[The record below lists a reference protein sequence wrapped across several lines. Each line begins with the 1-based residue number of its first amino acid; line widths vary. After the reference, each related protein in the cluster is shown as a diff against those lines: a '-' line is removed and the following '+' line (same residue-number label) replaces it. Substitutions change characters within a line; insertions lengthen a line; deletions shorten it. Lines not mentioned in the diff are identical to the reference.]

1 VREIISKI
9 IYSVLT
15 GQDYRDYVLEI
26 IHKRFIDKAEELISD
41 IFEYKQKGDNW
52 IEKLLD
58 DTFKKQGKDSK
69 FKLLWFGGLN
79 EKTVKNIT
87 GGTSKKEVCL
97 DLGKRNIKA
106 LQSLFEEFEKIGKF
120 QDGYQIQITIRKNN
134 IKVELDHVESL
145 IFINIISTMK
155 LTIQGGAW
163 SEVGKKTEKAL
174 LYVIFNLLKIPKDNY
189 ILTTEEMKRKGLIA
203 NREIDAIVFSRDE
216 KSITI
221 ELKLLGIGNPE
232 IGDEALARRVD
243 LFLTDRLTDMMIE
256 EANKLNIKTIE
267 FRQNNALM
275 EIYNFLSS
283 KNVDCSPPNEI
294 ILRDLEGRINEI
306 LKDWNDEMEDLSI
319 LRKLRKWTK

>member
-1 VREIISKI
+1 MREVISKI

-41 IFEYKQKGDNW
+41 IFEYKQKGNNW

-106 LQSLFEEFEKIGKF
+106 LQSLFEEFEKISKF

-163 SEVGKKTEKAL
+163 SEVGKKAEKAL
-174 LYVIFNLLKIPKDNY
+174 LCVIFNLLKIPKDNY

-203 NREIDAIVFSRDE
+203 NREIDAIVFSRDG

-283 KNVDCSPPNEI
+283 KNVDCSPPDEI
-294 ILRDLEGRINEI
+294 ILIDLEGRINEI
-306 LKDWNDEMEDLSI
+306 IKDWNDEMEDLSI
-319 LRKLRKWTK
+319 LRKLRNWTK